1 MTEEENLKI
10 VQTIVQ
16 NYEEGKALTPSE
28 EYLAKDIEWI
38 VSGSIDDPLTGRYV
52 GIEQVEQL
60 FAIFNH
66 IVDGGRHETKEYI
79 VQGDKVVV
87 CGEERIQFK
96 NNGRNV
102 QSSFVYVITL
112 REGKIVQWRVIYGY
126 P

>member
-1 MTEEENLKI
+1 M
-10 VQTIVQ
+10 
-16 NYEEGKALTPSE
+16 
-28 EYLAKDIEWI
+28 AKDIEWI

>member
-66 IVDGGRHETKEYI
+66 IVDGGRHEAKEYI

>member
-10 VQTIVQ
+10 VQTIVE
-16 NYEEGKALTPSE
+16 NYEKGTALTPSK
-28 EYLAKDIEWI
+28 EYLAEDIEWI
-38 VSGSIDDPLTGRYV
+38 VSGSIDDPLTGRYL
-52 GIEQVEQL
+52 GCEQVDEL
-60 FAIFNH
+60 FAIFNQ
-66 IVDGGRHETKEYI
+66 IVDGGSHEAKEYI